1 MSEKITIT
9 IPRCQVARIMEKT
22 SKAGKAYKQALVYAD
37 GGSGL
42 LQVFLSDDAQLPPV
56 NVPLSIQ
63 FFAEVGFQGDL
74 RFAFNK
80 DTKFK
85 AL

>member
-22 SKAGKAYKQALVYAD
+22 SKAGKPYKQALVYAD

-42 LQVFLSDDAQLPPV
+42 
-56 NVPLSIQ
+56 SIGI
-63 FFAEVGFQGDL
+63 E
-74 RFAFNK
+74 N
-80 DTKFK
+80 
-85 AL
+85 